1 MHTALCT
8 ETVHTVHHSVH
19 TVHKSTEGTVR
30 LFLRLLF
37 LGLGLQIPRPP
48 LFARFRDR
56 RVVREHQTAGQLQL
70 VKQKGV
76 GQLRHADR
84 VDQMVRGPDVRQHL
98 KALVSFSW

>member
-1 MHTALCT
+1 MHL
-8 ETVHTVHHSVH
+8 SID
-19 TVHKSTEGTVR
+19 GTVLVYKGNSAA
-30 LFLRLLF
+30 LFVAPF
-37 LGLGLQIPRPP
+37 SGSWVANSSPP

-76 GQLRHADR
+76 GQLCHADR